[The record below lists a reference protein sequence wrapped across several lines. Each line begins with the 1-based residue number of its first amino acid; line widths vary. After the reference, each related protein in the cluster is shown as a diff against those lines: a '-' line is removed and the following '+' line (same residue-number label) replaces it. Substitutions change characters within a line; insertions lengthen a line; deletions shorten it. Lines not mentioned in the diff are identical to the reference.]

1 MRIRKLLLTV
11 LTICVVSGCS
21 HSLLFEIP
29 VRPDL
34 PNPQWKKVDKLY
46 CIDDDGAIVML
57 EREIIR
63 DSYEDELKAVIRAY
77 NKVVK

>member
-1 MRIRKLLLTV
+1 MIKKLLLMS
-11 LTICVVSGCS
+11 LIICLVSGCT

-29 VRPDL
+29 ARPEL
-34 PNPQWKKVDKLY
+34 PNPSWEKVDKLY
-46 CIDDDGAIVML
+46 CIDDDGAIAML

-77 NKVVK
+77 NKMVK